1 MVFILYIICL
11 ANELV
16 EIMIADLNDNIGVI
30 LATLSRQQR
39 KRMDAL
45 LGDYGLHVG
54 QDMLL
59 MNVSEADGCT
69 QNEIAECLGIQPATV
84 TRMLQRVERNGLI
97 ERRKDPDDS
106 RITRVY
112 LTEEGRRQEQRLA
125 SLWENVEGDLVKGMT
140 PIEQAL
146 LRRLLVQ
153 MIQNITE
160 T

>member
-1 MVFILYIICL
+1 MTD
-11 ANELV
+11 
-16 EIMIADLNDNIGVI
+16 DLNDNIGVI
-30 LATLSRQQR
+30 LATLSREQR
-39 KRMDAL
+39 KRMDSL

-153 MIQNITE
+153 MIQNIAG
-160 T
+160 

>member
-1 MVFILYIICL
+1 MT
-11 ANELV
+11 
-16 EIMIADLNDNIGVI
+16 DTPLNDNIGII
-30 LATLSRQQR
+30 LATLSREQR

-45 LGDYGLHVG
+45 LTDYGLHVG
-54 QDMLL
+54 QEMLL

-97 ERRKDPDDS
+97 ERRKDAIDN

-112 LTEEGRRQEQRLA
+112 LTETGRQQEQRLTE
-125 SLWENVEGDLVKGMT
+125 LWGRVEGDLVKGMT

-153 MIQNITE
+153 MIQNIMG
-160 T
+160 